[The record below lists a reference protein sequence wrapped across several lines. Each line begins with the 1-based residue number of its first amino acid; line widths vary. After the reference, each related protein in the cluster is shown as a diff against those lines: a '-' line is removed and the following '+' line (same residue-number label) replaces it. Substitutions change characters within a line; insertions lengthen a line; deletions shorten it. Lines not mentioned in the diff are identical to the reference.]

1 MIISQK
7 SRRQFL
13 IGAGAT
19 AATTVLPL
27 PALAL
32 SNEQAQA
39 LVGSA
44 VADINQIISSG
55 GTEAAMVAQFAGIFD
70 QYGDTVYIASFALG
84 NDRRGASQA
93 QIQSFVAAFRLYIS
107 AKYGRRFREFI
118 GGQINVVGAKA
129 VNSWIEVETTAILRG
144 QAPFQVDFHV
154 SDRPGKPVFFNII
167 IEGVNMLLSERTEIG
182 AMLDRRGGNLD
193 ALIQDLSAS

>member
-1 MIISQK
+1 MILSQK
-7 SRRQFL
+7 NRRQFL

-19 AATTVLPL
+19 AATTVLPLPL

-55 GTEAAMVAQFAGIFD
+55 GTEAAMVEQFAVIFD
-70 QYGDTVYIASFALG
+70 HYADTVYIASFALG

-93 QIQSFVAAFRLYIS
+93 QIQSFVAAFHLYIS

-129 VNSWIEVETTAILRG
+129 VNSWIEVETTTILRG

-167 IEGVNMLLSERTEIG
+167 IEGVNMLLSERPKLAQCWIVAAVTS
-182 AMLDRRGGNLD
+182 MR
-193 ALIQDLSAS
+193 